1 MTCEPLLIERA
12 AIAARV
18 ISVLVTSDR
27 LSGVSGRYHRGTMI
41 GAEVSTAMIGIA
53 DGRDTH
59 RRAGRSGWR
68 RRLVA
73 APVALVALVLLAL
86 AVPRMV
92 GVLLSARSEPV
103 LRKLQ
108 DQKPV
113 QIDELRMLADAQRS
127 GQLWL
132 ADGRL
137 RTDLGLAYLLLAE
150 KLPRG
155 DMSAGAYLQQAIR
168 STEGRVGACAS
179 QSVRLGAAGLC
190 GSACARLVPARRVV
204 ASACYHHRAL
214 RAASALVAAS
224 HDVSRVAGDV
234 ERGPRNDSATDSIRL
249 EGRPCGIDATRGRVE
264 AGRPRACRTLADA
277 RRRHRIRGIAEE
289 AVRLSERLRDILT
302 RDRPAVGCS
311 SIARTPPP

>member
-1 MTCEPLLIERA
+1 
-12 AIAARV
+12 
-18 ISVLVTSDR
+18 
-27 LSGVSGRYHRGTMI
+27 MI

-59 RRAGRSGWR
+59 RRAGRAGWR

-73 APVALVALVLLAL
+73 APAALVALVLLAL

-155 DMSAGAYLQQAIR
+155 DTNAGAYLQQAI
-168 STEGRVGACAS
+168 EA
-179 QSVRLGAAGLC
+179 LKAGL
-190 GSACARLVPARRVV
+190 ARAPANPYAWARLAYAEALAQGWSPLAV
-204 ASACYHHRAL
+204 ASL
-214 RAASALVAAS
+214 RLAVITAPY
-224 HDVSRVAGDV
+224 
-234 ERGPRNDSATDSIRL
+234 EPRLLWS
-249 EGRPCGIDATRGRVE
+249 
-264 AGRPRACRTLADA
+264 
-277 RRRHRIRGIAEE
+277 
-289 AVRLSERLRDILT
+289 RLRMMFLAWREMSSEDREMVLQQVRYAWKADPAELTQLTVELQQVDIVRNALL
-302 RDRPAVGCS
+302 P
-311 SIARTPPP
+311 TPDDALAFEELLKRKPG